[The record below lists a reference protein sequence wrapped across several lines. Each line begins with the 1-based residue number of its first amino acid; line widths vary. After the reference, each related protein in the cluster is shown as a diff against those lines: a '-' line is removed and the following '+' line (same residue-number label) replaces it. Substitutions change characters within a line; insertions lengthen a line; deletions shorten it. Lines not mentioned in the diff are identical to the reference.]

1 MFKVVSKE
9 IVGKLGALSSDEL
22 IIYEHIEAAGRE
34 GIWTKILKTRTNQH
48 QTVMTKCLKSLENRR
63 FIKCIKSVKNP
74 GRKIYMLYELQPS
87 IDVTGGPWFTDA
99 ELDAEF
105 IDSLLLAL
113 EKFIQSRTFPKPAAG
128 QPRSVPYPASYTGYP
143 SLSQITQWVKNTD
156 LTEVDL
162 GEQDIRALLDVLVF
176 DGKIERVLGGTAYK
190 SLRGTKEADSVNGL
204 TEAPCGRCP
213 VFSLC
218 EEGGPVSASN
228 CVYWKEWL
236 DAAI

>member
-1 MFKVVSKE
+1 MCTNGL
-9 IVGKLGALSSDEL
+9 IDSS
-22 IIYEHIEAAGRE
+22 YP
-34 GIWTKILKTRTNQH
+34 T
-48 QTVMTKCLKSLENRR
+48 
-63 FIKCIKSVKNP
+63 KNP
-74 GRKIYMLYELQPS
+74 GRKIYMLYDLQPS

-113 EKFIQSRTFPKPAAG
+113 EKFIQSRTYPKPATG
-128 QPRSVPYPASYTGYP
+128 KLRSAPYPAKYTGYP

-162 GEQDIRALLDVLVF
+162 GEHDIRALLDVLVY
-176 DGKIERVLGGTAYK
+176 DGKIERVLGGTAYR
-190 SLRGTKEADSVNGL
+190 SLRGAKEVESVNGL

>member
-1 MFKVVSKE
+1 
-9 IVGKLGALSSDEL
+9 
-22 IIYEHIEAAGRE
+22 
-34 GIWTKILKTRTNQH
+34 
-48 QTVMTKCLKSLENRR
+48 
-63 FIKCIKSVKNP
+63 
-74 GRKIYMLYELQPS
+74 MLYDLQPS

-113 EKFIQSRTFPKPAAG
+113 EKFIQSRTYPKPVAG
-128 QPRSVPYPASYTGYP
+128 KLRSAPYPAKYTGYP
-143 SLSQITQWVKNTD
+143 SLPQITQWVKNTD

-162 GEQDIRALLDVLVF
+162 GEHDIRSLLDVLVY
-176 DGKIERVLGGTAYK
+176 DGKIERVLGGTAYR
-190 SLRGTKEADSVNGL
+190 SLKGAKEVESVNGL